1 MRKIFYF
8 PKCEWKYILFL
19 LFFIFSFLQTSII
32 RWISMNSKDV
42 AQPFLNTYL
51 FSVSDFLAIIPY
63 LIVFLRSRQIKKEE
77 IEFKRAN
84 TTKGSFLYYKG
95 DKKTKNFYWLNILV
109 ALFDFG
115 SHISSLLFYIV
126 YGRNERS
133 ISENN
138 LSSLLIFNTVVIYI
152 LSRFVLKSYFYKHH
166 YFSFLINV
174 ICILTLGTIDIINI
188 INTDDKDKGST
199 GMVIFYIIK
208 KILSIVFYAVE
219 DVIGKKLLMEEFIS
233 IYTLL
238 LYRAI
243 FGTIFMIIFSIPFIF
258 VKVTDTS
265 NPNNPVTEIIFNRI
279 LKLFE
284 DLNAYRIIL
293 FTITNLF
300 YNIFIWLIIDK
311 FSPSHYSISI
321 ILESFGTLIRLWITE
336 PEKTDLPVLRMFIY
350 FILIFASFI
359 HTELI
364 VINYCDLQKN
374 TKLFLDE
381 IEKSEF
387 KNIDDIKN
395 GRNSRGQSIN
405 MVELEQSFTS
415 SDYDNDDSRE
425 FIKEDNNESRESN

>member
-63 LIVFLRSRQIKKEE
+63 LIVFLRSRRIKGEE
-77 IEFKRAN
+77 IRLAKIN
-84 TTKGSFLYYKG
+84 SIKGSFLYNKG
-95 DKKTKNFYWLNILV
+95 DKKSKNFYWLNILV

-138 LSSLLIFNTVVIYI
+138 LSSLLIFNTVIIYV
-152 LSRFVLKSYFYKHH
+152 LSRFVLKTYFYKHH

-336 PEKTDLPVLRMFIY
+336 PEKTDLPVLRMFIF

>member
-63 LIVFLRSRQIKKEE
+63 LIVFLRSRRIKGEE
-77 IEFKRAN
+77 IRLAKIN
-84 TTKGSFLYYKG
+84 SIKGSFLYNKG
-95 DKKTKNFYWLNILV
+95 DKKSKNFYWLNILV

-138 LSSLLIFNTVVIYI
+138 LSSLLIFNTVIIYV
-152 LSRFVLKSYFYKHH
+152 LSRFVLKTYFYKHH

-188 INTDDKDKGST
+188 INTASDVYKRQ

-336 PEKTDLPVLRMFIY
+336 PEKTDLPVLRMFIF

>member
-63 LIVFLRSRQIKKEE
+63 LIVFLRSRRIKGEE
-77 IEFKRAN
+77 IRLAKIN
-84 TTKGSFLYYKG
+84 SIKGSFLYNKG
-95 DKKTKNFYWLNILV
+95 DKKSKNFYWLNILV

-138 LSSLLIFNTVVIYI
+138 LSSLLIFNTVIIYV
-152 LSRFVLKSYFYKHH
+152 LSRFVLKTYFYKHH

-219 DVIGKKLLMEEFIS
+219 DVIGKKILMEEFIS

-336 PEKTDLPVLRMFIY
+336 PEKTDLPVLRMFIF